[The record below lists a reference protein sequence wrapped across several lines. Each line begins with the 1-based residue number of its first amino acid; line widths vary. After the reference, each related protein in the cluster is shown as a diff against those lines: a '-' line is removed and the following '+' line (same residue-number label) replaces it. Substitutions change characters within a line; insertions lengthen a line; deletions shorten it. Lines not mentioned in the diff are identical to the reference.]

1 MPFPIDAESMEVY
14 EEGRSVLGSLVT
26 QLIAVVRQIMNY
38 VMSVSR
44 EVFRLACEHPL
55 GLTLGVCNMMIWV
68 S

>member
-1 MPFPIDAESMEVY
+1 MPFPVDAEAMQTY

-26 QLIAVVRQIMNY
+26 RLMAIVQQIINY

-44 EVFRLACEHPL
+44 EVFRLASEHPL
-55 GLTLGVCNMMIWV
+55 GLTLGVCNLIIWM